1 MTPLKYIFILY
12 ESYNNIILDRV
23 FSELFTRP
31 RKIFL
36 GRVETL
42 IITKFENFLR
52 PVSILS

>member
-42 IITKFENFLR
+42 IITKF
-52 PVSILS
+52 SWA